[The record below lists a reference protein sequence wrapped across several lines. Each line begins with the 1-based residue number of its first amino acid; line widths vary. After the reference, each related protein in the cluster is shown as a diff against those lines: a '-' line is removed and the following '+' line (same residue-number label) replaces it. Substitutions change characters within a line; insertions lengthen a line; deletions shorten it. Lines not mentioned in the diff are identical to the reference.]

1 MSEEAD
7 VQSVLDQ
14 LRAYG
19 RRGAYSEAALY
30 ATSLPEDLRRLPF
43 IALEIGRL
51 RLRQGRINEAQAALA
66 AADRRRADP
75 ALSLLLALEEA
86 ALRIFHAADISR
98 AVTEAEA
105 VRAEAAR
112 AQLTEADQAEA
123 ERVYARVLMIAR
135 EYRAIPTAAAREAR
149 DQLPILAEILAAAGR
164 EDESLAARL
173 TWAERL
179 DAGAAQQEALRNV
192 AARALASGR
201 VGLAGEARLSL
212 AERLLAAGAP
222 TATVESEVAAADSL
236 LAQAGH
242 VHGPIDVRRVRAR
255 LAVERT
261 GAHWQPLADCLAE
274 YQAIDFPRGE
284 ISLLMDLTQ
293 ITHERGE
300 AAAAAD
306 FRRRSL
312 RVAEETGMGLTRDNF
327 QLAQMDALMR
337 ANRYRE
343 AIELGQA
350 ALAALPAPSLVA
362 SYEQLLSAAYSFV
375 ADWPATLRHGRR
387 AVELFTELGMEESA
401 STAALKLASDLT
413 AARRDEAWDEAAAL
427 LDEWLARD
435 ERRDDWAGA
444 IQKRELLA
452 QIPLLRFFYSP
463 TRQGAAPLLDEAD
476 ARLTAAEALTERTAG
491 REAARRRGA
500 LWQLRGQLQQARG
513 DTPGVEQAWRAALAV
528 YEPAGLA
535 LEAANCRYIIGALR
549 LNLANQDLMAHFGEA
564 ENNLRVAL
572 EYYEVAGMRDRAADT
587 RFMFARLYANAS
599 VRVTAEWREQLLD
612 AALDHLTA
620 GERDYDD
627 IRRDYAVGTALEAQL
642 GKRGLIAKSRQIY
655 ELALEIEIAAR
666 RDVAA
671 AWGWAQ
677 RAKARALVDILSGA
691 SPPATI
697 GEQLAVYQDVA
708 SLLDAERELVAR
720 LAKATPDERP
730 ALRVELDALR
740 QRMRQD
746 PRLTDYL
753 ELRTGDALG
762 ANDLAAMLEPESA
775 AGRGC
780 VCVDWVTFRDQL
792 WLLAA
797 RPGGEPQMWPLAL
810 RASEAQQFVTRN
822 LAPDIFRDTL
832 RDTPELL
839 REVDALIAPLA
850 ECSAPEELLILAPT
864 GPLHALP
871 LHALELDGEPLLARN
886 PVVYCPSLSVLR
898 HCLARRRAPGPAR
911 TAALFGDPGGD
922 RAEAGELVRALA
934 RDFGAAPLVRGAVT
948 REAFATHIAGRDL
961 IHFQGHAKHD
971 RDDPLDSYLLLADGR
986 FTARDVFGLQ
996 GLQAELVTL
1005 AACESAASVIATGD
1019 EPLGLIPAFLY
1030 AGAGAALA
1038 TLWPV
1043 HRASAARMMR
1053 QFYQSLI
1060 AGYRYVDKAQALR
1073 EAALALRAEPEYA
1086 VPYHWAPFALYGAWR
1101 H

>member
-1 MSEEAD
+1 MD
-7 VQSVLDQ
+7 VQSALDK

-19 RRGAYSEAALY
+19 RRGAYHEAAVY
-30 ATSLPEDLRRLPF
+30 AASLPENLRRLPSV
-43 IALEIGRL
+43 ALEIGRL
-51 RLRQGRINEAQAALA
+51 RLRQGRVDEAQAALA
-66 AADRRRADP
+66 YADRQRADT
-75 ALSLLLALEEA
+75 AVRLLLSLEEA
-86 ALRIFHAADISR
+86 ALRIFRAADING
-98 AVTEAEA
+98 AVAEAE
-105 VRAEAAR
+105 RIWAEAAL
-112 AQLTEADQAEA
+112 AQLAEADRAEA
-123 ERVYARVLMIAR
+123 ERVYARVLMIAG
-135 EYRAIPTAAAREAR
+135 EYRAIPLAVAHQAR
-149 DQLPILAEILAAAGR
+149 DRLPVMAEKLIRAGR

-179 DAGAAQQEALRNV
+179 DAGAAQQEALRDL
-192 AARALASGR
+192 AARALESGR
-201 VGLAGEARLSL
+201 AGLAGEARLSL
-212 AERLLAAGAP
+212 AERMLATGAS
-222 TATVESEVAAADSL
+222 TEAIESELVAAESL

-242 VHGPIDVRRVRAR
+242 VHGPIDARRVRAQ
-255 LAVERT
+255 LAVERAA
-261 GAHWQPLADCLAE
+261 AHWRPLADCLDE
-274 YQAIDFPRGE
+274 YRAIDYPRGE

-300 AAAAAD
+300 TEAAAD
-306 FRRRSL
+306 FRQRSL
-312 RVAEETGMGLTRDNF
+312 RLAEETGMGLIRHNVR
-327 QLAQMDALMR
+327 LAQMDALMR
-337 ANRYRE
+337 SNRYRE

-350 ALAALPAPSLVA
+350 ALAAQPAPSLVA
-362 SYEQLLSAAYSFV
+362 SYEQLLSTAYSFV

-387 AVELFTELGMEESA
+387 AVGLFTELGMGESA

-413 AARRDEAWDEAAAL
+413 AARRDEAWDEAETL
-427 LDEWLARD
+427 LNEWLARD
-435 ERRDDWAGA
+435 EKRGDWAGV

-452 QIPLLRFFYSP
+452 QIPLLRFFFSP
-463 TRQGAAPLLDEAD
+463 TRQGSPPLLDEAD
-476 ARLTAAEALTERTAG
+476 DALKAAEALTDRIAG

-500 LWQLRGQLQQARG
+500 LWQMRGQLRQARG
-513 DTPGVEQAWRAALAV
+513 DTLGVEQAWREALAV

-549 LNLANQDLMAHFGEA
+549 LNLANQDLMAHFSEA
-564 ENNLRVAL
+564 ENNLRAAL
-572 EYYEVAGMRDRAADT
+572 EYYDAAGMRDRAADT
-587 RFMFARLYANAS
+587 RFMFARLYTNAY

-627 IRRDYAVGTALEAQL
+627 IRRDYAVGAALEAQL

-655 ELALEIEIAAR
+655 ELALEIQILAR
-666 RDVAA
+666 RDAVA

-691 SPPATI
+691 AAPA
-697 GEQLAVYQDVA
+697 AVVERLGVYPDVA
-708 SLLDAERELVAR
+708 SLVAAEREFVAR

-730 ALRVELDALR
+730 ALRAELDALR

-746 PRLTDYL
+746 PRLADYL
-753 ELRTGDALG
+753 ELGAGDALD
-762 ANDLAAMLEPESA
+762 ANDLTAMLEPEVA

-792 WLLAA
+792 WLLAT
-797 RPGGEPQMWPLAL
+797 RPASEPQMWPLAL
-810 RASEAQQFVTRN
+810 RASEAQRFVAHN
-822 LAPDIFRDTL
+822 LTPDIFRDTL

-839 REVDALIAPLA
+839 REMDALIAPLA
-850 ECSAPEELLILAPT
+850 ECSAGEDLLILAPT

-886 PVVYCPSLSVLR
+886 PVVYCPSLSALR
-898 HCLARRRAPGPAR
+898 HCLARRGADKPAR

-922 RAEAGELVRALA
+922 RAEAGDLVRDLA
-934 RDFGAAPLVRGAVT
+934 QAFGVAPLVRDAVT
-948 REAFATHIAGRDL
+948 RNAFAAHVAGRDL

-971 RDDPLDSYLLLADGR
+971 RDDPLDSHLLLADGR

-996 GLQAELVTL
+996 GLQAELVAL

-1030 AGAGAALA
+1030 AGASAVLAA
-1038 TLWPV
+1038 LWPV
-1043 HRASAARMMR
+1043 RRDSAAQMMR
-1053 QFYQSLI
+1053 RFYQPLI
-1060 AGYRYVDKAQALR
+1060 VSQSDVDKAQALR
-1073 EAALALRAEPEYA
+1073 EAALALRAEPKYSA
-1086 VPYHWAPFALYGAWR
+1086 PYHWAPFALYGAWR